1 MKLQEYIASGVLEAY
16 LLGQLSPE
24 ESTRVETMRVKHAE
38 IQQEMVRIEESLEL
52 MAQKTAVTP
61 RESVRE
67 NIISKIKA
75 PGHGHGIDEIIAMK
89 KPKNRGLKYL
99 AAASIAL
106 ALVSSAVSIKL
117 WNQLKET
124 KQRLNNLLTENYQLA
139 QDFDLTNY
147 KLEQTNKDLSII
159 VSEEYQKVVMKSTG
173 SDGALA
179 SVYWNQENT
188 KVYLSSGSLPL
199 PPTDKQYQLW
209 ALIDGKPVDAGV
221 FDLPDEGSPLL
232 EMKSIAAADAF
243 AITLEP
249 RGGSVSP
256 TLEELK
262 VLGNV

>member
-75 PGHGHGIDEIIAMK
+75 PGHGIDEVIPMK

-124 KQRLNNLLTENYQLA
+124 EQRLNNLLAENQQLA
-139 QDFDLTNY
+139 EDFELTNY
-147 KLEQTNKDLSII
+147 KLEQTNTDLAII

-209 ALIDGKPVDAGV
+209 ALINGKPVDAGV
-221 FDLPDEGSPLL
+221 FDLPEEGNPLQ

-262 VLGNV
+262 VMGNV

>member
-1 MKLQEYIASGVLEAY
+1 MNLQEYIASGVLEAY
-16 LLGQLSPE
+16 LLGQLSQE
-24 ESTRVETMRVKHAE
+24 ESTRVETMRVNHTE
-38 IQQEMVRIEESLEL
+38 IQQEMLRIEESLEL
-52 MAQKTAVTP
+52 IAQKTAVTP
-61 RESVRE
+61 RESVRK
-67 NIISKIKA
+67 NIIGNIKA
-75 PGHGHGIDEIIAMK
+75 SGHGDVNDEVIPMN
-89 KPKNRGLKYL
+89 KPNNRRLTYL
-99 AAASIAL
+99 VAASLAL

-124 KQRLNNLLTENYQLA
+124 EQQLNNLLAQNQQLA
-139 QDFDLTNY
+139 ENFDQANY

-159 VSEEYQKVVMKSTG
+159 VSEKYQKVVMKSTG

-179 SVYWNQENT
+179 SVYWSQENT
-188 KVYLSSGSLPL
+188 NVYLSSGSLPQ

-221 FDLPDEGSPLL
+221 FDLPDGGNLLL

-249 RGGSVSP
+249 KGGSINP